1 MKLFD
6 VYPLFDVNI
15 VKGKGCH
22 VWDDKG
28 QEYLD
33 RYLHRS
39 RTSSLCGN
47 HQQTSSYIGILFQ
60 LCNQQVT
67 AGSSRPSGSHQ
78 RL

>member
-15 VKGKGCH
+15 VKGKGCK

-33 RYLHRS
+33 LYGGNELKSFKNNVRPKGSLDS
-39 RTSSLCGN
+39 RNLCANLPPSLYMPFAN
-47 HQQTSSYIGILFQ
+47 SYK
-60 LCNQQVT
+60 
-67 AGSSRPSGSHQ
+67 
-78 RL
+78 